1 MLSIKTEE
9 ILFIKFLIRLNFIT
23 KLRIHKYK
31 FIELIKTV
39 GLCPTTLRF
48 FEKNRV
54 KLLSKRNYIAFFG
67 NPFAI
72 FLKPSLGG
80 RQTPQSL
87 RDSSPFMG
95 AFQTRKPSLKGKV
108 ALRSNDGRVLTNDKF
123 IFNLKY
129 CDLSRYFTKSLGQA
143 FRESQSMYPEENG
156 AVADRF
162 QSKPPECT
170 AAAKLFT
177 K

>member
-1 MLSIKTEE
+1 MNLANLHWYDVLLVIIVFVMFYTSIRKLQKNAKNGGGCGGSCSGCSVQNCPSKKLTKNNNYPKNPFKEKSFE
-9 ILFIKFLIRLNFIT
+9 WIFLV
-23 KLRIHKYK
+23 KYK
-31 FIELIKTV
+31 FSELIKTV

-87 RDSSPFMG
+87 HDSSPFMG
-95 AFQTRKPSLKGKV
+95 A
-108 ALRSNDGRVLTNDKF
+108 
-123 IFNLKY
+123 
-129 CDLSRYFTKSLGQA
+129 
-143 FRESQSMYPEENG
+143 
-156 AVADRF
+156 
-162 QSKPPECT
+162 
-170 AAAKLFT
+170 
-177 K
+177 